1 MAKYCSECGLP
12 LALRELAGEPL
23 EAQISEPPRS
33 ISKKKRKPSKYNKEY
48 SKQFKKLKKKHPRT
62 AFKTLA
68 KRAHTATKRVMK

>member
-23 EAQISEPPRS
+23 EAQVVEMPRTRA
-33 ISKKKRKPSKYNKEY
+33 KKKRKPSKYNKEY

-68 KRAHTATKRVMK
+68 KRAHVATKRVMK